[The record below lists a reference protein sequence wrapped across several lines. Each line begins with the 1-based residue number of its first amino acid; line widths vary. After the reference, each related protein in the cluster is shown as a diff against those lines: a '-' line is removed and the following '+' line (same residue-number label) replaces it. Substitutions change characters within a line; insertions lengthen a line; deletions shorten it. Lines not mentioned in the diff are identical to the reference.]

1 MSTDAFRLQYLA
13 RTAAGVPRDLAN
25 TLVVSKIKPIRPTVL
40 IYNCTFVCDARCT
53 MCNNWKRGNRK
64 EDMPLDQVDGVFDHE
79 FWGAVE
85 NLNISGG
92 EPTTRNDLPEMVEMF
107 QRRLRRL
114 RKIGINTTGL
124 TPHRAIPMLTR
135 IVEFCAE
142 HDLLISI
149 RVSLDGI
156 GDIHNQVRNVKRGF
170 DKASQTIEAMQTLAG
185 KHPQFQ
191 FGIAST
197 IFATNLEDAKNILAW
212 ARSHKLDVVFNMLRF
227 TDNMLGNRSLEESI
241 GFREREEEFM
251 RQFFLERVQEES
263 VLSGQAF
270 MYLHYADMIA
280 NGYIRTMPCPFRT
293 QGLLLNPNGDLFY
306 CENSDLLGNVLDTNA
321 VRHLFQGRESRPSR
335 DVRRDHL
342 QALPQPVP
350 GERRRDEAVR
360 AVREVPDARVSGQEQ
375 PRAARR
381 DPSDRAVTRL
391 VRSRAVRLVVAAG
404 LTGYLLWISHPEQ
417 IGRATA
423 GAAPSWL
430 LAACALVLVDRTLM
444 AWRWIAL
451 LRPLTADAPPRLA
464 DVIRVFFVSTFVG
477 TFLPASVGGDAVRAF
492 SLSRHNVPAAPAV
505 ASVVMDR
512 ALGVVSILSARPV
525 QPRRPARG
533 GAAWRLRRSRA
544 GRSGVVGGGA
554 GDLLGRRRGPRGAC
568 DRRWCR
574 ENACGASDRA
584 CLTRSGRTDTIMA
597 FSPPC
602 LVYSVVVQV
611 IRVLQAWC
619 LGLRTAHRGAD
630 RRCTSSRFR

>member
-1 MSTDAFRLQYLA
+1 
-13 RTAAGVPRDLAN
+13 
-25 TLVVSKIKPIRPTVL
+25 VL

-64 EDMPLDQVDGVFDHE
+64 EDMTLDQIEGVFDHE

-107 QRRLRRL
+107 QRRLPRL

-135 IVEFCAE
+135 IVEFCAK

-306 CENSDLLGNVLDTNA
+306 CENSDLLGNVLDVNA
-321 VRHLFQGRESRPSR
+321 
-335 DVRRDHL
+335 
-342 QALPQPVP
+342 
-350 GERRRDEAVR
+350 
-360 AVREVPDARVSGQEQ
+360 
-375 PRAARR
+375 
-381 DPSDRAVTRL
+381 SDIYFKAENL
-391 VRSRAVRLVVAAG
+391 A
-404 LTGYLLWISHPEQ
+404 H
-417 IGRATA
+417 RATFEGGICKHCLSPCQVNV
-423 GAAPSWL
+423 GAMKQFVPYAKF
-430 LAACALVLVDRTLM
+430 LM
-444 AWRWIAL
+444 
-451 LRPLTADAPPRLA
+451 
-464 DVIRVFFVSTFVG
+464 
-477 TFLPASVGGDAVRAF
+477 RAYQVK
-492 SLSRHNVPAAPAV
+492 NN
-505 ASVVMDR
+505 
-512 ALGVVSILSARPV
+512 
-525 QPRRPARG
+525 PARH
-533 GAAWRLRRSRA
+533 AETL
-544 GRSGVVGGGA
+544 
-554 GDLLGRRRGPRGAC
+554 P
-568 DRRWCR
+568 
-574 ENACGASDRA
+574 
-584 CLTRSGRTDTIMA
+584 
-597 FSPPC
+597 
-602 LVYSVVVQV
+602 
-611 IRVLQAWC
+611 
-619 LGLRTAHRGAD
+619 TAQ
-630 RRCTSSRFR
+630 